1 MTVRRNSLRLGKER
15 RMQTSKTGNAIASR
29 VWRDL
34 AGLAVEALAIG
45 VLFSLLLA
53 LAVLVMAR
61 ARPDERFAA
70 PTAPVVVAA
79 VH

>member
-1 MTVRRNSLRLGKER
+1 
-15 RMQTSKTGNAIASR
+15 MQTSDTANAIGSR

-61 ARPDERFAA
+61 ARPDERFAEATA
-70 PTAPVVVAA
+70 PADPVAAPVVVAA
-79 VH
+79 ARPPKRP